1 MSNSDNPGL
10 AEAKASG
17 QSLSNVLPKVA
28 AAAVRTG
35 FVDWSDKM
43 PPDIFLQVVEQSSI
57 AISITDGDANILY
70 ANPAFER
77 ITGYSGEEIYG
88 KNESILSS
96 KHTPK
101 IVYESLWGQIK
112 RLKPWSGLL
121 LNRRKNGEDY
131 VAELTISPVTN
142 EDGEIIHFLG
152 MHRDVNEVHRLEQE
166 VKNQKALIEAV
177 VDVEP
182 IPIAVLDEDGHVVLD
197 NYAYKKLVSEL
208 DTSEPA
214 SGLLNL
220 LGKSFPETFEARWQA
235 RENFNDFEIEVPS
248 PTGES
253 RWFECTGIWFK
264 QHDASTKHFFSENA
278 QRSLVLLVADEIT
291 ELKRKEAA
299 VRQSAMRALLAEQ
312 EQKEAMREALEGAVY
327 QIQKPL
333 NMVASALGILERRGR
348 DNMENAAL
356 YNMLKTAVGDGQEA
370 MGILRDS
377 MPRRTV
383 EHLTLVN
390 MNELLRDVLSM
401 FTEHLLR
408 DGITVE
414 WLPCSAVPV
423 VTGQAGRLRSVFK
436 QLVENAIEAVEAR
449 VAGERVIR
457 IEVLCTNQNFVDVLV
472 ADSGIGIATELRH
485 RIFEPF
491 FTTKGARSNAGM
503 GLPLVQN
510 IVMDHGGNCIVE
522 SNDQFSTQFRVT
534 LPVTGPEADEPGV
547 R

>member
-1 MSNSDNPGL
+1 MANSDNPGL
-10 AEAKASG
+10 ASAKIGG
-17 QSLSNVLPKVA
+17 QLLSETLPKVA
-28 AAAVRTG
+28 GAAAAAG
-35 FVDWSDKM
+35 LPDWSAKM

-57 AISITDGDANILY
+57 AISITDSDANILY

-77 ITGYSGEEIYG
+77 ITGYTTEEIEG
-88 KNESILSS
+88 KNESLLSS

-101 IVYESLWGQIK
+101 IVYESLWGQIT

-131 VAELTISPVTN
+131 VAELTISPVTDDN
-142 EDGEIIHFLG
+142 GNIIHFLG

-182 IPIAVLDEDGHVVLD
+182 IPIAVLDERGQVVLD
-197 NYAYKKLVSEL
+197 NHAYKKLVSEL
-208 DTSEPA
+208 DTAEPA
-214 SGLLNL
+214 SGLLKTL
-220 LGKSFPETFEARWQA
+220 DTTFPEMFSARWQA
-235 RENFNDFEIEVPS
+235 RQNFTDLEIEVPVPS
-248 PTGES
+248 GES

-264 QHDASTKHFFSENA
+264 QHDPSSKHFFSESA
-278 QRSLVLLVADEIT
+278 QRSLCLLVADEIT

-312 EQKEAMREALEGAVY
+312 EQKESMREALEGAVY

-356 YNMLKTAVGDGQEA
+356 YNMLKTAVTDGQEA
-370 MGILRDS
+370 MSILRES

-390 MNELLRDVLSM
+390 MNELVRDVLSM
-401 FTEHLLR
+401 FTDHLLR

-414 WLPCSAVPV
+414 WLPCNAVPV

-436 QLVENAIEAVEAR
+436 QLIENAIEAVEAR
-449 VAGERVIR
+449 VAGERVIH
-457 IEVLCTNQNFVDVLV
+457 IEVLCNNKNFVDVLV
-472 ADSGIGIATELRH
+472 CDSGIGIPSELRH

-522 SNDQFSTQFRVT
+522 NSELFSSQFRVT
-534 LPVTGPEADEPGV
+534 LPVAGPEADEPGV